1 MGKFANFYPLQWLRT
16 TSGEQRDMTVT
27 EHPTARVLVMTAGGI
42 NPQVMINA
50 LHREFPDLHVIQ
62 EQPEAK
68 SVLLRRRAKRFGWF
82 YAFGQLGTMIA
93 SRLGKSVA
101 AKRSEEIIGEHALT
115 ADANPAVPVTSVSSL
130 NDLSCHAAVSAIRPA
145 VVFTISCRILSA
157 RTLAAIPCPV
167 INFHAGINPMYRGQM
182 GGYWA
187 LVKNDAQNF
196 GATVHLV
203 DTGVDTGGTLYEKR
217 ISPARSDTMAT
228 YPLLMTAS
236 ATDIAIQAIRDA
248 ITGDLKPYQPSG
260 SSALRFPPPIWTWLY
275 HGITK
280 KIW

>member
-1 MGKFANFYPLQWLRT
+1 M
-16 TSGEQRDMTVT
+16 T
-27 EHPTARVLVMTAGGI
+27 EHPSARVLVMTAGGI

-50 LHREFPDLHVIQ
+50 LHRQFPDLHVIQ
-62 EQPEAK
+62 EQPESK
-68 SVLLRRRAKRFGWF
+68 SVLLKRRAKRFGWPH
-82 YAFGQLGTMIA
+82 ALGQLATMIA

-101 AKRSEEIIGEHALT
+101 AKRSDEIIREHALIG
-115 ADANPAVPVTSVSSL
+115 APNPAVPVTSVSSL
-130 NDLSCHAAVSAIRPA
+130 NDASCHSAVSAIRPA

-157 RTLAAIPCPV
+157 KTLAAIPCPV

-182 GGYWA
+182 GGYWS
-187 LVKNDAQNF
+187 LVEGDAKNF

-203 DTGVDTGGTLYEKR
+203 DNGIDTGGTLYEKR
-217 ISPARSDTMAT
+217 VTPSRSDTMAT

-236 ATDIAIQAIRDA
+236 ATDIAIRAIQDA
-248 ITGDLKPYQPSG
+248 IAGDLKPYHPSG
-260 SSALRFPPPIWTWLY
+260 PSSLRFPPPIWTSLY

>member
-1 MGKFANFYPLQWLRT
+1 M
-16 TSGEQRDMTVT
+16 T
-27 EHPTARVLVMTAGGI
+27 EHSSSRVLIMTAGGI

-50 LHREFPDLHVIQ
+50 IHREFSDLHVIQ
-62 EQPEAK
+62 EEAEPK
-68 SVLLRRRAKRFGWF
+68 SVLLKRRAKRFGWMH
-82 YAFGQLGTMIA
+82 ALGQLATMIA
-93 SRLGKSVA
+93 SRLGKGIA
-101 AKRSEEIIGEHALT
+101 ARRSEEIIHEHGLIA
-115 ADANPAVPVTSVSSL
+115 APNPAVPVTSVSSL
-130 NDLSCHAAVSAIRPA
+130 NDASCHAAVSAIRPA
-145 VVFTISCRILSA
+145 VVFTISCRILSS

-187 LVKNDAQNF
+187 LVEGDAQNF

-203 DTGVDTGGTLYEKR
+203 DNGVDTGGTLYEKR

-236 ATDIAIQAIRDA
+236 ATDIAIKAIQDA
-248 ITGDLKPYQPSG
+248 ITGNLKPYEPAG
-260 SSALRFPPPIWTWLY
+260 PSALRFPPPIWTWLY